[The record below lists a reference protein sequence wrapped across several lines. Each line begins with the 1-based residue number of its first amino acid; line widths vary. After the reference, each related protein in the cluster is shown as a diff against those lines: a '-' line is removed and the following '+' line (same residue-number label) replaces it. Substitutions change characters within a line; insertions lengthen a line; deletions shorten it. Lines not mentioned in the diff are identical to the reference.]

1 MVFNLTLRALAG
13 NQLLKKQIGKM
24 IQIKKKKKLCERN
37 PKTKCFTFRQHHRL
51 GFI

>member
-1 MVFNLTLRALAG
+1 MVFNLTLGALAGG

-24 IQIKKKKKLCERN
+24 IQIKKKKLCERN
-37 PKTKCFTFRQHHRL
+37 PKTKCFTFKQHHRL

>member
-1 MVFNLTLRALAG
+1 MVFNLTLGALAG

-24 IQIKKKKKLCERN
+24 IQIFKKKLCEIN
-37 PKTKCFTFRQHHRL
+37 LKTKCFTLRQHNRL

>member
-24 IQIKKKKKLCERN
+24 IPIKKKKVV
-37 PKTKCFTFRQHHRL
+37 
-51 GFI
+51 

>member
-24 IQIKKKKKLCERN
+24 IPIKKKKLCERN